1 MDIGTTCCICH
12 EEITSFVNLSGKRCV
27 WCQRTVHE
35 SSPSQFITH
44 SECVDALGTYC
55 DFGCHAPYIISPSYV
70 QSPFDSTRP
79 RPNPSPSS
87 QSPPPSQPV
96 LHRALSDHDRPSLAQ
111 PLPLLDPASSE
122 LRCRRGSDTS
132 DGDDLSIGASPP
144 PNLTE
149 YRVRDFSDRFL
160 PLPSEKELE
169 ALQEKAGD
177 NTSDSAGNNTEK
189 VDDNTD
195 KNAEKAADKSEP
207 FSWQSVLKDLK

>member
-35 SSPSQFITH
+35 SSPFQFITH

-87 QSPPPSQPV
+87 QAPPPSQPV

-111 PLPLLDPASSE
+111 PLPLLDPANCAVAGAPTPPTVTTSPSAPR
-122 LRCRRGSDTS
+122 LHPTSRSTACATSATASCRCPRRRNWRPCRRRRVKTQMTTQITTQKRQWTNRSRFRGS
-132 DGDDLSIGASPP
+132 
-144 PNLTE
+144 
-149 YRVRDFSDRFL
+149 
-160 PLPSEKELE
+160 
-169 ALQEKAGD
+169 
-177 NTSDSAGNNTEK
+177 
-189 VDDNTD
+189 
-195 KNAEKAADKSEP
+195 P
-207 FSWQSVLKDLK
+207 F

>member
-35 SSPSQFITH
+35 SPPSQFITH

-87 QSPPPSQPV
+87 QTPPPSQPV

-177 NTSDSAGNNTEK
+177 NTSDNAGN
-189 VDDNTD
+189 
-195 KNAEKAADKSEP
+195 NAEKAADKTEP

>member
-35 SSPSQFITH
+35 SLPSQFITH

-87 QSPPPSQPV
+87 QTPPPSQPI

-177 NTSDSAGNNTEK
+177 DTSDNAGNNT
-189 VDDNTD
+189 DDNT
-195 KNAEKAADKSEP
+195 EKAADKSEP